1 MSSNKLRN
9 FYSKKPNSK
18 YINESKEVL
27 ENGGMIIFPTDTV
40 YALGCLANQTER
52 LKDIA
57 RIKGIKLEHAP
68 LSFLFS
74 DIRSLCSFV
83 STMDSRSFRFIKSML
98 PGPYAFIMEA
108 AKKLPKPFEK
118 RKTVG
123 VRIPNHSILKSL
135 LPILSSPIV
144 STSIHDPDKI
154 LDYTTDPE
162 ILFEK
167 WNSEIDLMLSDGYGR
182 NIPSTVIDLTKIP
195 YEIVRKGA
203 GDVPKNL
210 LISL

>member
-1 MSSNKLRN
+1 MSLNKLRN
-9 FYSKKPNSK
+9 FYSKKPNLK

-27 ENGGMIIFPTDTV
+27 ENGGMIIFQTDTV

-83 STMDSRSFRFIKSML
+83 SPMDSRTFRFIKSML

-162 ILFEK
+162 ILFKK

>member
-83 STMDSRSFRFIKSML
+83 SPMDSRTYRFIKSML

-162 ILFEK
+162 IIFEK

>member
-1 MSSNKLRN
+1 MSLNKLRN
-9 FYSKKPNSK
+9 FYSKKPNLK

-83 STMDSRSFRFIKSML
+83 SPMDSRTYRFIKSML
-98 PGPYAFIMEA
+98 PGPYDFIMEA

>member
-1 MSSNKLRN
+1 MSRNKLRN

-18 YINESKEVL
+18 YIDESKEVL

-40 YALGCLANQTER
+40 YALGCLSNKTER

-57 RIKGIKLEHAP
+57 RIKGTKLEHAP

-74 DIRSLCSFV
+74 DIRSLSSFV
-83 STMDSRSFRFIKSML
+83 SPMDSRTFRFIKSML
-98 PGPYAFIMEA
+98 PGPYAFIMES

-123 VRIPNHSILKSL
+123 VRMPDHSILKSL

-167 WNSEIDLMLSDGYGR
+167 WDSEIDLMLSDGYGK
-182 NIPSTVIDLTKIP
+182 NIPSTVIDLTKFP
-195 YEIVRKGA
+195 YQIIRKGA
-203 GDVPKNL
+203 GDVPKNF

>member
-1 MSSNKLRN
+1 MSLNKLRN

-83 STMDSRSFRFIKSML
+83 SPMDSRTYRFIKSML

-203 GDVPKNL
+203 GYVPKNI